1 MIRLQWMLV
10 ALVAGAALSA
20 TLPADR
26 AEATSAA
33 AFESTCPVT
42 IPNGEG
48 PSPANYGNGELWV
61 TLAYRNDR
69 CPLVRRAVG

>member
-48 PSPANYGNGELWV
+48 PEPGQLRE
-61 TLAYRNDR
+61 R
-69 CPLVRRAVG
+69 